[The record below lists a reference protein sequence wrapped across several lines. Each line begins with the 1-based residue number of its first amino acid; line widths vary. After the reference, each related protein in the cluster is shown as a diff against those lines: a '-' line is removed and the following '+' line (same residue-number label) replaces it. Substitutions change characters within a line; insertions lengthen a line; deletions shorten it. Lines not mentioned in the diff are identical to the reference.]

1 MRSPIVKRKKV
12 SFMNLVKEL
21 ERVKPRLGNN
31 ISLFVEVS
39 YQNFSHSGNIYL
51 KYSCTYINETSVIFK
66 AESLNPN
73 ELIYEVEKHLKQS
86 EPIIV
91 NDVII

>member
-1 MRSPIVKRKKV
+1 MRPPIVKRKKV

-21 ERVKPRLGNN
+21 ERVKPRFGKDVT
-31 ISLFVEVS
+31 LFVEVRYSNYSHKGDVVIS
-39 YQNFSHSGNIYL
+39 YL
-51 KYSCTYINETSVIFK
+51 CTYLLGHNVVVQRTS
-66 AESLNPN
+66 ESPID
-73 ELIYEVEKHLKQS
+73 LIYQVEEYLKQS